1 MAMKPGTEQGAAE
14 AAENPNAGQGENDTS
29 IDTGTGTD
37 TGADGTD
44 TTESDTDDG
53 REGDETGTETE
64 AETEPDGD
72 GNGDAADEQD
82 AISPRE
88 RQLQLKFD
96 RSQTELGALKKALG
110 IVLERMKS
118 ARVGAPTAEELA
130 ENPDEAAAKEKAL
143 QDQDAAIES
152 EIADAGNRMELAKQ
166 VPDFD
171 AHVPAMVEF
180 FKQDGADPQF
190 IEAFKK
196 NPYMVN
202 AGLARFVT
210 RIIKA
215 EKEVAR
221 LKGTKPMSK
230 PAVPD
235 KKFTPTNDRSGRA
248 PADSKGP
255 VNYKSLAEAIVKDPS
270 SVDGA
275 LEGLTTE
282 QINALLAEDRRIA
295 QAKRR
300 RT

>member
-1 MAMKPGTEQGAAE
+1 MAMKPGTETGAS
-14 AAENPNAGQGENDTS
+14 AAENPNAGMSENGHTDIETGIPDTETSTETDTS
-29 IDTGTGTD
+29 
-37 TGADGTD
+37 
-44 TTESDTDDG
+44 TDDG
-53 REGDETGTETE
+53 REGDETG
-64 AETEPDGD
+64 AETETGSEMETEQEPDETPG
-72 GNGDAADEQD
+72 

-110 IVLERMKS
+110 IVMDRLK
-118 ARVGAPTAEELA
+118 AGRVGQPTAEELA

-143 QDQDAAIES
+143 QEQDAAIES
-152 EIADAGNRMELAKQ
+152 ELADAGNRTLLAQ
-166 VPDFD
+166 LVPDFD
-171 AHVPAMVEF
+171 AHVPAMAEF
-180 FKQDGADPQF
+180 FKQDGADSEF

-196 NPYMVN
+196 NPHTVN
-202 AGLARFVT
+202 AKLAQFIT

-215 EKEVAR
+215 EKEIAR

-235 KKFTPTNDRSGRA
+235 KKFTPTNDRAGRA

-255 VNYKSLAEAIVKDPS
+255 LNYKSLAEAIVKDPS

-275 LEGLTTE
+275 LAGLTKE
-282 QINALLAEDRRIA
+282 QINALLEEDRRIA